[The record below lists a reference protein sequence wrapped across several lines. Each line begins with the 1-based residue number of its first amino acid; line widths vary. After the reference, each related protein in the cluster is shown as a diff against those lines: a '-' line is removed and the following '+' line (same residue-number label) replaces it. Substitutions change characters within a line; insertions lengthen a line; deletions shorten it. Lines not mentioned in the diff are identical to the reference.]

1 MFFASL
7 LILIVLK
14 YHYYHS
20 YPPPFSS
27 YSSPSASTSKSLPV
41 FPLLIC
47 VFTFTFFVFSSFFES
62 SSSSSTRRQLHS
74 LFTTS
79 RSRASSDD
87 VVFADVDA
95 LVDVHVVAATV
106 WTLQMQMYYV
116 HGICCQNVPVIV
128 LGSCFWFWC
137 GCSCCCCCP
146 SRPPRHGSFIKG
158 ESTLSNSHREFA
170 CPSCACF

>member
-14 YHYYHS
+14 YHSYHS

-27 YSSPSASTSKSLPV
+27 YSSPSASTSKYLPV

-47 VFTFTFFVFSSFFES
+47 VLKSTFFVFSSFFFFVGP
-62 SSSSSTRRQLHS
+62 SSTKRQLHS
-74 LFTTS
+74 LFTMS
-79 RSRASSDD
+79 RSRAASSD
-87 VVFADVDA
+87 DVDA

-106 WTLQMQMYYV
+106 WTLQMVDVWCTWYL
-116 HGICCQNVPVIV
+116 QNVPVIV

-146 SRPPRHGSFIKG
+146 SWPPRHGSFIKG
-158 ESTLSNSHREFA
+158 ESTLSNGHREFA
-170 CPSCACF
+170 CPSCARF